1 MRRIAIGLFLGLLTL
16 AVFMPAAARAQTL
29 FLDYVGYDYEDP
41 NPDNSQFGEV
51 GSGYVSL
58 GLVPGLFA
66 PLVADTSL
74 YQYTYYISGLTSVA
88 VTPVGPFIIV
98 SYTPGTLSV
107 YEDSKSGGTPADY
120 GINPPNGTAPPTFVD
135 GTLFVTGTLTNF
147 VYVLN
152 TLDGTGS
159 FEANYEVTGGKEVLN
174 NDIPANQRKG
184 WTFAGTSANEL
195 NMPEGYAH
203 QVDGQVFLNEPVRTQ
218 STTWGGIKARYR

>member
-1 MRRIAIGLFLGLLTL
+1 LLALL
-16 AVFMPAAARAQTL
+16 AVAPTAARADSL
-29 FLDYVGYDYEDP
+29 FIDYVGYDYENP
-41 NPDNSQFGEV
+41 NPDPSQFGEV
-51 GSGYVSL
+51 GSGYVGL

-74 YQYTYYISGLTSVA
+74 YEYTYEISGLTSVA

-98 SYTPGTLSV
+98 TYTAGTLSV
-107 YEDSKSGGTPADY
+107 YQDSKSSGTPADF

-135 GTLFVTGTLTNF
+135 GTLFVAGTLTNF
-147 VYVLN
+147 TYVLN
-152 TLDGTGS
+152 TIDLTGS
-159 FEANYEVTGGKEVLN
+159 FEANFEATGGVEVLN

>member
-1 MRRIAIGLFLGLLTL
+1 MRRLVIPFALGLFALL
-16 AVFMPAAARAQTL
+16 AVSGTAARADSL
-29 FLDYVGYDYEDP
+29 FIDYVGYDYESP
-41 NPDNSQFGEV
+41 NPDASQFGEV

-74 YQYTYYISGLTSVA
+74 YQYTYHISGLTSIA
-88 VTPVGPFIIV
+88 VTPVGAFIIID
-98 SYTPGTLSV
+98 YTPGTLSV
-107 YEDSKSGGTPADY
+107 YEDAKSGGTAADY

-135 GTLFVTGTLTNF
+135 GTLFVTGQLTNF
-147 VYVLN
+147 TYVLN
-152 TLDGTGS
+152 TIDGTGS

-174 NDIPANQRKG
+174 NDIPVNQRKG